1 MIKSNTKTKIMNRID
16 HTKRQSPSHFT
27 TEDQAVCPSWCRAPF
42 ILCIEYCCL
51 SALGCHLC
59 GECWLSVDT
68 SHCFCQ
74 LCKLTYAYTHIPCW
88 TTYLFYIFK
97 CLKLCTL
104 CNTCKASVS
113 PGVVKRVC
121 NAVVYNIVVLLP
133 FLQSIR
139 SRMQRVCK
147 CHGMSGSCSIR
158 VCWRKLPPFRQV
170 GDVLS
175 ARYEGASHVKMVDKK
190 RRRMKKLR
198 AVSRD
203 YKQPNKTDL
212 VFLEESP
219 DYCERN
225 ETWVWFL
232 SSVTDYESHF
242 RQGIFWLIE

>member
-1 MIKSNTKTKIMNRID
+1 VHINLYI
-16 HTKRQSPSHFT
+16 
-27 TEDQAVCPSWCRAPF
+27 
-42 ILCIEYCCL
+42 
-51 SALGCHLC
+51 
-59 GECWLSVDT
+59 
-68 SHCFCQ
+68 
-74 LCKLTYAYTHIPCW
+74 YTHSLLNYIY
-88 TTYLFYIFK
+88 TFKYLE
-97 CLKLCTL
+97 LCTL
-104 CNTCKASVS
+104 CNTCKASIS
-113 PGVVKRVC
+113 PGIVQRVH
-121 NAVVYNIVVLLP
+121 NAVVHNIVALLL

-225 ETWVWFL
+225 ET
-232 SSVTDYESHF
+232 
-242 RQGIFWLIE
+242 

>member
-1 MIKSNTKTKIMNRID
+1 MYNYNFYIVIMDNCD
-16 HTKRQSPSHFT
+16 T
-27 TEDQAVCPSWCRAPF
+27 TELYKLVWQFPYPMVTPVIGYKENKEIDWLIDWLIYVYKHSWLNY
-42 ILCIEYCCL
+42 I
-51 SALGCHLC
+51 
-59 GECWLSVDT
+59 
-68 SHCFCQ
+68 
-74 LCKLTYAYTHIPCW
+74 
-88 TTYLFYIFK
+88 YIFK
-97 CLKLCTL
+97 CLELCTL
-104 CNTCKASVS
+104 CNTRKACAS
-113 PGVVKRVC
+113 PGIIQHVC
-121 NAVVYNIVVLLP
+121 NAVVHNIVVLLL

-170 GDVLS
+170 GDILS

-190 RRRMKKLR
+190 RRRIKKLR

-225 ETWVWFL
+225 ETWVWFFFP
-232 SSVTDYESHF
+232 SAKEYESHF
-242 RQGIFWLIE
+242 CQGVFWLIE